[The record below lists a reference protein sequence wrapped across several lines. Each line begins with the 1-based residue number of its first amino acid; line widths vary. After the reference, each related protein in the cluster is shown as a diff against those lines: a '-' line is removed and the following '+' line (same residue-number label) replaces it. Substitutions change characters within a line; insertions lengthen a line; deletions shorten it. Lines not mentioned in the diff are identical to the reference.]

1 MMLSTQA
8 GETRGQVLTGG
19 LLRTPLADLRNL
31 PGQSQQH
38 GHQQYTAN
46 GPNEPPRQA
55 NVLFQLVLTLQRP
68 PLAAE
73 ASSHIGKNTPN
84 ANTSTMMPIATIRI
98 GSMAS
103 ASCLRS

>member
-1 MMLSTQA
+1 MMLGTQA

-31 PGQSQQH
+31 PGQRQQH

-46 GPNEPPRQA
+46 SPNEPPRQTH
-55 NVLFQLVLTLQRP
+55 VLFQLVLAPQRP

-84 ANTSTMMPIATIRI
+84 ANTNTMMPMATIRI